1 MFFLRIKVLMLK
13 IRYEAQE
20 TVKLV
25 GAKIM
30 ASRQFQEADLQT
42 HHHVTTVARH
52 SFRVACICFCICHF
66 LYVVFKIRT
75 NWQLLIVCALL
86 HDLGIIGRHYKYAS
100 NSECYT
106 KHPVDSVDIADSL
119 LGGLDDTARD
129 IIGNHMWPVT
139 PTRPRTIEGFIITV
153 ADKYS
158 AMTDFMPMNH
168 RQMLVETAIL

>member
-1 MFFLRIKVLMLK
+1 MLR

-86 HDLGIIGRHYKYAS
+86 HDLGIIGRH
-100 NSECYT
+100 
-106 KHPVDSVDIADSL
+106 
-119 LGGLDDTARD
+119 
-129 IIGNHMWPVT
+129 
-139 PTRPRTIEGFIITV
+139 F
-153 ADKYS
+153 
-158 AMTDFMPMNH
+158 
-168 RQMLVETAIL
+168 